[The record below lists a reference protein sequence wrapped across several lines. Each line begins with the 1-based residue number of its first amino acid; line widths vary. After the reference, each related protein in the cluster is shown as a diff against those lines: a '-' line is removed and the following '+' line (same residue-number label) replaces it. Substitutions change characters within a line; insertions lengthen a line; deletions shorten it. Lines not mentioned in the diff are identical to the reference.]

1 MANFSQHWLT
11 GEWATPEY
19 QLVKQ
24 QNFEIV
30 DKYVNTPLINVLDI
44 GCGLAWESRLFS
56 KKYGCELWLIDGS
69 SDDNDK
75 KDAKAADAGYHQTKD
90 EFLFYNSLD
99 TLNEE
104 LTKLGTTNFKLLDCN
119 NLKIP
124 DDTKFDLITSW
135 LSCGFHYPVS
145 TYRDLILKHSHENT
159 KVIVDLRTQLKT
171 KEIILEEGVEI
182 IEILSTHRKHVNA
195 HIRFI

>member
-1 MANFSQHWLT
+1 MTEFSQHWLT
-11 GEWATPEY
+11 EDWATTEY
-19 QLVKQ
+19 QLMKQ

-30 DKYVNTPLINVLDI
+30 DNYVNSSLLNVLDI
-44 GCGLAWESRLFS
+44 GCGLAWESRFFN
-56 KKYGCELWLIDGS
+56 KKYGCELWLIDGN
-69 SDDNDK
+69 SDDNNK
-75 KDAKAADAGYHQTKD
+75 KNENATDLGYHQTKD

-104 LTKLGTTNFKLLDCN
+104 LTKLGTQNYKLLDCN
-119 NLKIP
+119 NLQIP
-124 DDTKFDLITSW
+124 ENIKFDLITSW

-159 KVIVDLRTQLKT
+159 KVIVDLRTLLKT
-171 KEIILEEGVEI
+171 KECIVEEGVEI
-182 IEILSTHRKHVNA
+182 IKILSTHRKHVTA